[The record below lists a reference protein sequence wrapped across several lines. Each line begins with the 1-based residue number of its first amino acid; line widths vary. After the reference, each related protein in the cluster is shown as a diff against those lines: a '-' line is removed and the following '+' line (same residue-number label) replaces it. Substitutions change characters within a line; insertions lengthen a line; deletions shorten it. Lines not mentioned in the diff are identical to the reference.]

1 MVIGDY
7 VQLRADPVIE
17 LAEKYFK
24 QLKAIYGIYGVLGN
38 HDYKGIFVIRIDVQ
52 LNNLKK
58 LIGKYQMGKKEKK

>member
-1 MVIGDY
+1 
-7 VQLRADPVIE
+7 

>member
-24 QLKAIYGIYGVLGN
+24 QLKATYGIYGVLGN

>member
-1 MVIGDY
+1 MMVIGDY

-52 LNNLKK
+52 LNNLKN
-58 LIGKYQMGKKEKK
+58 